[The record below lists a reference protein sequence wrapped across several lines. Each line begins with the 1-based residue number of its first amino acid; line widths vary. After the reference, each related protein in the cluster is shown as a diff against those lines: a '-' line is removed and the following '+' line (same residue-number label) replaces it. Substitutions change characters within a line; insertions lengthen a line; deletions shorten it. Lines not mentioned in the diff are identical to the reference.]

1 MKQIDGDDQHQQNNG
16 YHHQY
21 MHSTTKKTNINDQNQ
36 FDDKELLAVRSE
48 EEGHIRYDEERVDDM
63 DSEESD
69 GEPFNVKA

>member
-1 MKQIDGDDQHQQNNG
+1 
-16 YHHQY
+16 